1 MAIDNL
7 FIGTP
12 PKGANA
18 SAPTW
23 GIDRSTGA
31 VWTTQV
37 NSVGTAAW
45 VLATSESLAIPFV
58 AQTTGYTMKTTDRS
72 IYVTGA
78 ANATITLPVA
88 GLYYGQ
94 KMAVANKLT
103 NAANVTVNAVGG
115 AAIGNSGNDTSEV
128 VWTYG
133 SISTFQW
140 DGTQWWVVS
149 H

>member
-1 MAIDNL
+1 
-7 FIGTP
+7 
-12 PKGANA
+12 
-18 SAPTW
+18 
-23 GIDRSTGA
+23 
-31 VWTTQV
+31 
-37 NSVGTAAW
+37 
-45 VLATSESLAIPFV
+45 
-58 AQTTGYTMKTTDRS
+58 MKTTDRS

-149 H
+149 Y